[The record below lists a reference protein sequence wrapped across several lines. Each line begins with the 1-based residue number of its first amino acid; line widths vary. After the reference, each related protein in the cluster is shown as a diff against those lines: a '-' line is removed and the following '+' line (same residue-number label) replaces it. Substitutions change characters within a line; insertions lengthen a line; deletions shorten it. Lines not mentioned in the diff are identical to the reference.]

1 VELAVDQ
8 FHRLHAFFGVV
19 SEELELAS
27 DHRDRRAELVSRV
40 VDEATLRGKRL
51 LEPVEHLVEGPGE
64 ATDLVVTLHWYP
76 LAQIGFGDVER
87 GLADETDRPQHVPG
101 GDPGDHG

>member
-1 VELAVDQ
+1 P
-8 FHRLHAFFGVV
+8 
-19 SEELELAS
+19 

-101 GDPGDHG
+101 GDPGDHGREHEDRSEDHRRDPDHVVDDLL